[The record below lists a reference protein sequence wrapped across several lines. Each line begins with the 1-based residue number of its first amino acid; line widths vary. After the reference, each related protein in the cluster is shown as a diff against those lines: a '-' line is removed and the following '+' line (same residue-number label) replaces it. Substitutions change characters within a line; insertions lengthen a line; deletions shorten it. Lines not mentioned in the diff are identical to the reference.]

1 MIDVGDDRKDGH
13 NENHFPTVR
22 AGSVP
27 PTPPVA
33 VIRMTGNPAIH
44 VGVDRTWRRA
54 GAVEWAQQE
63 AALRHERLRAVHV
76 IDDRLRRSPYWEP
89 VVVDDA
95 AMRLMKDVQEHL
107 DCSGSPL
114 DHDLELLV
122 GPPGRLVA
130 DNAADSTML
139 VVGRRG
145 IGAFKRLLMGSTSE
159 AAVAEARVPV
169 VVVPDGWK
177 PSDHAGPVAIAVNES
192 EGQQDAIDFAVTAA
206 VERHVRLRLVH
217 VWDMPTLYGLDD
229 SVSDELEREWA
240 RNALRQWEAV
250 AKEWRSRYPGTYIEV
265 DVRRGHPVEGVVT
278 AAQECD
284 AQLLVIRGHRH
295 HRATSLLLG
304 SVTRGVLQHA
314 TCPVGVVHAR

>member
-1 MIDVGDDRKDGH
+1 VGNDRKDGH
-13 NENHFPTVR
+13 HEDQFPTER

-27 PTPPVA
+27 PTPAVA
-33 VIRMTGNPAIH
+33 VIRMTASRSIH
-44 VGVDRTWRRA
+44 VGIDSTWRGA
-54 GAVEWAQQE
+54 GAVEWAQRE

-95 AMRLMKDVQEHL
+95 ATRLMNDVQEHL
-107 DCSGSPL
+107 DGSGSPL

-122 GPPGRLVA
+122 GTPGRLLA
-130 DNAADSTML
+130 DNASDSTML

-145 IGAFKRLLMGSTSE
+145 IGAFKRLLIGSTSE
-159 AAVAEARVPV
+159 DAVAEARVPV

-177 PSDHAGPVAIAVNES
+177 PSDHTGPVVIAVNES

-206 VERHVRLRLVH
+206 AERHVPLRLVH
-217 VWDMPTLYGLDD
+217 VWDMPKLYGLDD
-229 SVSDELEREWA
+229 SVVDELEREWA

-250 AKEWRSRYPGTYIEV
+250 AKEWRSRYPGTCIEV

-278 AAQECD
+278 AVQRCD

-295 HRATSLLLG
+295 HRTTSVLLG
-304 SVTRGVLQHA
+304 AVTRGVLQHA
-314 TCPVGVVHAR
+314 ACPVGVVHAS